1 MAKVSQKKLDDFF
14 SETKRELSAQRAQD
28 STQKTVRQSDLDDF
42 FSAFR
47 ESLNETY
54 TQEERDQMKAARAAS
69 LRPGETRRGSSREED
84 SAATEQVRTDGWS
97 ERYSRIRSNA
107 DYEENSRFRS
117 TKTGEPTYNALL
129 NSYTDSGYGDAL
141 YDYINGDA
149 DAGKILRN
157 RMSTS
162 DPLAVTT
169 DLSFVEQMTDEE
181 RADYNYI
188 YAKEGAKQAERYLD
202 YIQSDLYSRQREA
215 EEQRLTDYAEQHPVK
230 ATVESI
236 AAAPLKG
243 LTYAGQV
250 AEAIANGGELDA
262 NASYNRFAY
271 TPNTMRSAVSNRIEE
286 KWGKAGS
293 FGYNVAMSMADF
305 LTASGISGGSGL
317 SMAIMGSGAAA
328 DAALEALD
336 RGVDGNRALA
346 LGAAAGAA
354 EYLTEK
360 FSVEQLFNSTWSES
374 ALKYVL
380 KNVFTEAS
388 EESASTIINT
398 LADVL
403 ISGDKSEWK
412 QMVRAYEEQGFS
424 ESEAFRQTFWEHMK
438 MLGLDALGG
447 AISGGLLGAGGV
459 VIGKTGQAAVN
470 RENVRQGQE
479 TWREVRKE
487 NERSEA
493 SKTVAAIEANGF
505 EETDVYEPAVVSHP
519 SATAA
524 GEEIEVGREVRRDQL
539 MTLEEQWK
547 ADAIDKADDL
557 GATALKYNASRRQI
571 SEARA
576 LSKLTGFSVEFF
588 RQKNPDGTVKN
599 GFYDPKSNKIYL
611 NVNSKRSLATT
622 FGHEL
627 THTLE
632 GSDAYE
638 VLRDQVFGIL
648 QSQGKDIGAER
659 TRVRDLYEKAG
670 ITLKGDNQVD
680 ADVVAE
686 FVGKELLDN
695 VYAIREVYR
704 ENPSVGRK
712 IASAIDKMLI
722 RATGM
727 ENTTAKAYLERA
739 SAMYHRA
746 DEIAENAGEAER
758 LSEEKEKA
766 QRMTE
771 TARKTGRSFATEEM
785 AERTRDF
792 ERRAYVISNAREVD
806 REEAA
811 QRRATIHD
819 ERIQRTRNAH
829 DAADRL
835 LNEMLKR
842 YQTGKITRNEFE
854 SFLDRY
860 DAAQVQSFRYAE
872 DSLRRA
878 MAAEISDEQLN
889 ERLEWSAL
897 MRDPAYVRKERSL
910 KKTSNRE
917 LMNQPKVK
925 IPEPAEKLNR
935 GKASIHTSSVESMN
949 SATGIT
955 AEQASSE
962 SAGQR
967 QTAPQTDETASGR
980 AEPRLAEMDAQEGVR
995 TSMDESEAAD
1005 RMLDE
1010 LNRRYEKGE
1019 LSDEEYDEA
1028 YELIEEARLTGQGI
1042 ESSATVVDHP
1052 EGKIQRGVRQFFGD
1066 RKKTE
1071 QDVQYSISAEE
1082 SEPYDYSKPFAEQI
1096 DDYQNGKI
1104 PAHDSLF
1111 LGKTP
1116 DILQSVGFNALPVTI
1131 NQRHVDYA
1139 LNGTKDTD
1147 HLLGEENLKK
1157 LPEALADPVAVIS
1170 SQTKKDQSIV
1180 AILSFETNGKQ
1191 TIAAVSVDGYARQ
1204 NNVVIDSNAVTSVF
1218 GKRNAITKLLFDA
1231 FEQERNG
1238 DTGIYYVNKEKADSL
1253 LLEAG
1258 LQLPGVQIP
1267 DDGFVH
1273 SIHDSG
1279 SPVNTRF
1286 GSVTQ
1291 TQQFKRWFG
1300 DWENHPRNASKV
1312 VNADGTPKVVY
1323 HGTNANFNVF
1333 RDSKNGYWF
1342 SEKEDYA
1349 ESMAEERGGDT
1360 VMEVYLD
1367 MKKPYYASL
1376 PENQFTDPVY
1386 EANILRAAKANGNDG
1401 VILVTETDSE
1411 YAADT
1416 FYVVFNREQI
1426 KSATD
1431 NIGTFDRT
1439 NPDIRFS
1446 ISEDESSTSYSNLPV
1461 KAQTR
1466 VRELENAFGR
1476 AMDKMFGLGMTYKSP
1491 DFRQF
1496 LADNVRPLVDTY
1508 LATGS
1513 IPQEESDALFRSFYS
1528 PLSGADEALQKQ
1540 EFYSAFD
1547 RLEEG
1552 LRNAAR
1558 YAGTQRVTEDTETP
1572 ENPMPT
1578 TEEAEELFRVQRD
1591 ARREMDK
1598 VMYRLLLTPQDEVTV
1613 GELLR
1618 GTKSEEQITENRDDI
1633 LEAYRVQK
1641 VFRDAD
1647 AAVSVYRKRLKAELY
1662 RHVDT
1667 YLGNIADWKDKK
1679 MPLLYQRETMER
1691 NIRDIIP
1698 DKAEA
1703 DAFIAEFI
1711 SPVHRAEAQRQRFLG
1726 EYRDRVRGLNL
1737 STKVQKGNA
1746 QSEAYA
1752 VQLLGEAQDNIRILS
1767 LSGRRD
1773 QTRDGHTLTE
1783 WQLLVDNFWD
1793 ENPNMDRA
1801 KIKRAVGEFRQIY
1814 NELLPKINEV
1824 RIRNGYAPVA
1834 FRQGYFPHF
1843 TATSEDTLLAK
1854 LLHPFGI
1861 QFNADALPTSINGLT
1876 ADFKPGITYFQFGNQ
1891 RLGFETTYD
1900 ALQGYEMYLNA
1911 ASDVIYHTDNI
1922 QKLRAL
1928 ATRIRY
1934 LTGDEG
1940 VKQQIDKV
1948 RSNDSLDEAEKQ
1960 VQLEEVYRKGRYR
1973 MSNFVIAADEYTNSL
1988 ANKKSRFDRSV
1999 EELFGRPAY
2008 SVMKSLE
2015 SRVAANMI
2023 AGNIGSALT
2032 NIIPLNQANAI
2043 IGNVNVLKGMY
2054 QTIRGM
2060 AKDDG
2065 FASMSDFLTNR
2076 RGSDSLVRTTGQK
2089 VSDTL
2094 SILMNGIDNF
2104 VSETIVRA
2112 AYAKNLK
2119 DGMGEELA
2127 LQHADSLAASIM
2139 ADRSK
2144 GALPL
2149 LFNARNP
2156 LMKLFTQFQVEVNN
2170 EYSVI
2175 FKDIPELAKADA
2187 KTRAGAAARIA
2198 GMLFKYLVGAWL
2210 FNDLYEKLFG
2220 RRAALDP
2227 VEMINNAVGG
2237 ISGYQVPNVVD
2248 LAGEALSGDLTAEDF
2263 MTEQQDPGKVLLTL
2277 GTEAAESLP
2286 FIGGVLGG
2294 GRVPIQSALPDL
2306 SNLTMAATSDTW
2318 TGTKKALTAFEELS
2332 KPAAY
2337 LLPPFGGGQL
2347 QKMLRG
2353 GAAVVQGGVYGVEGD
2368 EDGGTYLKYPVYDD
2382 WQERLNAIVFGTAYT
2397 EGGREWVDSGFK
2409 SLSVKQTT
2417 AYQAMKEFGADD
2429 RAAYDLI
2436 QAYKSVPDGEGKS
2449 AAQRDVIRSADIPGE
2464 AKYAAY
2470 YNLAASDNRRALMNA
2485 ITDTE
2490 PTLNLGEAAEVLMNI
2505 SDIGAGKTAGACD
2518 LLAQSGLS
2526 EDTKKLIYRQEV
2538 SDQRDDAI
2546 AAAERAGITFDE
2558 YLDAHGAYSAIG
2570 NKDLSKSEQAL
2581 EFSRYVENMNLSD
2594 AQKDTVRDIF
2604 KYYSQVPVQA
2614 TTYNELRDLGI
2625 SDDYAAKLVRE
2636 MDALEPLPGAKT
2648 VSSIQKARVI
2658 VDTISDSDE
2667 RLAALGTVLSE
2678 SQYRKVSIA
2687 ADAGLDPEV
2696 WVAFREILPE
2706 FDSDSNGSYTQ
2717 AEMEDAIR
2725 AFSNGSNYGTTLM
2738 KAARNLSRDEM
2749 AILWQIGGNWKA
2761 ANNPFDKAT
2770 GAKIKELLD
2779 AD

>member
-1 MAKVSQKKLDDFF
+1 MATKV
-14 SETKRELSAQRAQD
+14 ERVRELARKYGADLPKDETEEKQETVSKVERVRQLAEKYGVSLSEEEDGTVRANQTLPTPTGYQRPVSDLGAHGRVTEKLEPKGETQRSGTKGEGDTVLPGAKWEQKNRQVNATVRSAEEIRADIAAVNKEIKAAKIWQGNGLVGGSNPSGGSAEERAQ
-28 STQKTVRQSDLDDF
+28 KL
-42 FSAFR
+42 SAL
-47 ESLNETY
+47 E
-54 TQEERDQMKAARAAS
+54 
-69 LRPGETRRGSSREED
+69 SSRERLRQEL
-84 SAATEQVRTDGWS
+84 AANRNAL
-97 ERYSRIRSNA
+97 RNNA
-107 DYEENSRFRS
+107 DYADKSQ
-117 TKTGEPTYNALL
+117 
-129 NSYTDSGYGDAL
+129 
-141 YDYINGDA
+141 A
-149 DAGKILRN
+149 DAGF
-157 RMSTS
+157 
-162 DPLAVTT
+162 AATT
-169 DLSFVEQMTDEE
+169 DDGMYRLVNYPDQSDVNPENTALEKLTLQAERQLINSPTQQESKASETLKNLVEPIYTAVFNDSQYIKSMTDEE
-181 RADYNYI
+181 RQMYNYI
-188 YAKEGAKQAERYLD
+188 YKTEGRKAADEYLGLIKEGLVRRSTEETSEKMEQFAKE
-202 YIQSDLYSRQREA
+202 
-215 EEQRLTDYAEQHPVK
+215 HPVLSSAYTV
-230 ATVESI
+230 ATLP
-236 AAAPLKG
+236 AKG
-243 LTYAGQV
+243 ASALGGSLGAYAVGR
-250 AEAIANGGELDA
+250 ALDR
-262 NASYNRFAY
+262 NASYNALANASSDIRR
-271 TPNTMRSAVSNRIEE
+271 TVSQQVEE
-286 KWGKAGS
+286 KWGKVGS
-293 FGYNVAMSMADF
+293 FAYDVGMSMADF
-305 LTASGISGGSGL
+305 LAMGVIGKGSQIPL
-317 SMAIMGSGAAA
+317 MILGSNAAA
-328 DAALEALD
+328 DMTISALD
-336 RGVDGNRALA
+336 RGLSDGKALA
-346 LGAAAGAA
+346 LGLVAGIAEVAA
-354 EYLTEK
+354 EK
-360 FSVEQLFNSTWSES
+360 IGIDRLFKNPNWNKKSLLYIFQNAFGEFLEEGGTSLVNS
-374 ALKYVL
+374 
-380 KNVFTEAS
+380 
-388 EESASTIINT
+388 
-398 LADVL
+398 LADIL
-403 ISGDKSEWK
+403 ISRDQSEW
-412 QMVRAYEEQGFS
+412 QQSINAYEEQGFT
-424 ESEAFRQTFWEHMK
+424 EKDAFWNTLKDTAIMI
-438 MLGLDALGG
+438 GLDALGG

-479 TWREVRKE
+479 TIRSAISEQRQNVRESVDSPDTFVQEKQI
-487 NERSEA
+487 SA
-493 SKTVAAIEANGF
+493 
-505 EETDVYEPAVVSHP
+505 EPIGSRISV
-519 SATAA
+519 TAE
-524 GEEIEVGREVRRDQL
+524 GEEFEIGREVRRDQL
-539 MTLEEQWK
+539 MTLEQRDK
-547 ADAIDKADDL
+547 ADAIDAADDL
-557 GATALKYNASRRQI
+557 DATAMKYEATPRQRN
-571 SEARA
+571 EARE
-576 LSKLTGFSVEFF
+576 LSELTGYGIEFF
-588 RQKNPDGTVKN
+588 RQKNPDGTTKH
-599 GFYDPKSNKIYL
+599 GLYDPKSNKIYL
-611 NVNSKRSLATT
+611 NVNSARTVPVT
-622 FGHEL
+622 VGHEV

-632 GSDAYE
+632 GTAAYE
-638 VLRDQVFGIL
+638 GLHDITFATL
-648 QSQGKDIGAER
+648 QSQGKNIDAER
-659 TRVRDLYEKAG
+659 ARVRNLYEIAG
-670 ITLKGDNQVD
+670 ITLADNEAID
-680 ADVVAE
+680 ADIVAE
-686 FVGKELLDN
+686 YVGTRLLDN
-695 VYAIREVYR
+695 VSAIREVYR

-739 SAMYHRA
+739 SAMYHRV
-746 DEIAENAGEAER
+746 DEIVET
-758 LSEEKEKA
+758 SEKEINRRLDEEEE
-766 QRMTE
+766 Q
-771 TARKTGRSFATEEM
+771 TAGTVA
-785 AERTRDF
+785 
-792 ERRAYVISNAREVD
+792 
-806 REEAA
+806 AA
-811 QRRATIHD
+811 Q
-819 ERIQRTRNAH
+819 
-829 DAADRL
+829 
-835 LNEMLKR
+835 
-842 YQTGKITRNEFE
+842 E
-854 SFLDRY
+854 S
-860 DAAQVQSFRYAE
+860 
-872 DSLRRA
+872 
-878 MAAEISDEQLN
+878 
-889 ERLEWSAL
+889 
-897 MRDPAYVRKERSL
+897 
-910 KKTSNRE
+910 
-917 LMNQPKVK
+917 
-925 IPEPAEKLNR
+925 PAE
-935 GKASIHTSSVESMN
+935 
-949 SATGIT
+949 ATPSPAVRQTVQTT
-955 AEQASSE
+955 APGEPTAQKPSE

-967 QTAPQTDETASGR
+967 RTAPQTDETASGR
-980 AEPRLAEMDAQEGVR
+980 AEPRLAEMDAQKGVR

-1010 LNRRYEKGE
+1010 LNRRYEEGE

-1052 EGKIQRGVRQFFGD
+1052 EGKIQRGVRQFFGG

-1071 QDVQYSISAEE
+1071 QEVQYSISAEE

-1116 DILQSVGFNALPVTI
+1116 DVLQSVGFNALPVTI
-1131 NQRHVDYA
+1131 NQTHVDYA

-1157 LPEALADPVAVIS
+1157 LPKALADPVAVIS
-1170 SQTKKDQSIV
+1170 SQTKKDQSVV

-1258 LQLPGVQIP
+1258 LQLLGVQIP

-1300 DWENHPRNASKV
+1300 DWENHPRNASKI

-1376 PENQFTDPVY
+1376 PENQFTNPVY

-1401 VILVTETDSE
+1401 VILVNETDSE

-1547 RLEEG
+1547 RMEEG

-1641 VFRDAD
+1641 AFRDAD

-1801 KIKRAVGEFRQIY
+1801 KIERAIGEFRQIY

-1948 RSNDSLDEAEKQ
+1948 RSNDTLDEAEKQ
-1960 VQLEEVYRKGRYR
+1960 VQLEEIYRKGRYR

-1988 ANKKSRFDRSV
+1988 ANKKSRFDRGV

-2065 FASMSDFLTNR
+2065 FAAMSDFLTNR

-2094 SILMNGIDNF
+2094 SIPMNGIDNF

-2198 GMLFKYLVGAWL
+2198 GMLFKYLVGAWI

-2337 LLPPFGGGQL
+2337 LIPPFGGGQV

-2382 WQERLNAIVFGTAYT
+2382 WQERLNAIVFGTTYT
-2397 EGGREWVDSGFK
+2397 EGGREWVDSGFQ

-2636 MDALEPLPGAKT
+2636 MDALEPLPGEKT

-2738 KAARNLSRDEM
+2738 KAARNLSRDER